1 MVETNPIATEP
12 GEPQGTHPEVA
23 TEPQPTDQTGPDG
36 TDWKA
41 EARKWEA
48 RAKRMPKPAEDNGM
62 AEKLAGVETMLA
74 SMKEKADALEAKQVR
89 AEAVAAAAKEQ
100 GVDVELLSAM
110 AGSTP
115 EQISAN
121 AALLKSKIAALP
133 VYPSVLDAG
142 SNAGGTV
149 TRENIRNIKSP
160 IDRINAMAK
169 NASLFKD

>member
-1 MVETNPIATEP
+1 MADNDPIEIDP
-12 GEPQGTHPEVA
+12 IEPQGANQAVVTD
-23 TEPQPTDQTGPDG
+23 PQPAGQTDPVEI
-36 TDWKA
+36 DWKA

-133 VYPSVLDAG
+133 VYPSVKDAG

-160 IDRINAMAK
+160 VERINAMAK